1 MTATKIRMLMTR
13 TTAFLIGLLAAALLA
28 AGCGDQ
34 QAAIADKAREQ
45 AAENDANAG
54 AETGNGEGNGGG
66 TAAPA
71 PRAPSS
77 YTLPAG
83 TVMLGTLQ
91 NTIDT
96 GKNDEGDPV
105 RLRLTSSERVG
116 GVVVVPAGSTV
127 RGTCTYVDGAGRVAG
142 GAKLTIRWTD
152 LVLTDG
158 RSYNISSVPLRLEGK
173 GDAKESAI
181 EIGGGAVLGGVLGG
195 IIGGKDDIG
204 KGAAAGAVFGTGVA
218 VATKGD
224 QIVLPVG
231 QKIQV
236 TLDEPVRVTR
246 SGA

>member
-1 MTATKIRMLMTR
+1 MTVTKIRMHMTR
-13 TTAFLIGLLAAALLA
+13 TNAFLIGLLAAGLLA

-34 QAAIADKAREQ
+34 QAAIADRAKEQ
-45 AAENDANAG
+45 AAEKDANAG
-54 AETGNGEGNGGG
+54 AETGNG
-66 TAAPA
+66 AAPA

-204 KGAAAGAVFGTGVA
+204 KGAAAGAVVGTGVA

>member
-1 MTATKIRMLMTR
+1 MTATMHRMLMTR
-13 TTAFLIGLLAAALLA
+13 TTMLLTGLLAAAFLA

-34 QAAIADKAREQ
+34 QAAIADKAKEE
-45 AAENDANAG
+45 AAENDASAG
-54 AETGNGEGNGGG
+54 AETGNGGE
-66 TAAPA
+66 ASA

-77 YTLPAG
+77 YTLPSG
-83 TVMLGTLQ
+83 TVMVGTLQ

-105 RLRLTSSERVG
+105 QLKLTSSERVG

-127 RGTCTYVDGAGRVAG
+127 RGTCTLVDGAGRVAG

-152 LVLTDG
+152 LVLPDG

-181 EIGGGAVLGGVLGG
+181 EIGGGAVLGGVIGG
-195 IIGGKDDIG
+195 IVGGKDDIG
-204 KGAAAGAVFGTGVA
+204 KGAAAGAVVGTGVA